1 MGDHEARFSKA
12 QGHVLAFQ
20 RRTGALISAI
30 YRTRRPR
37 WACIRGTQS
46 SRNKEQYRTISLG
59 TLRVFPPWPWER
71 RCPQEVLL
79 ARTSMTWQDF
89 VGAQVYVIPCGFVD
103 FEFPVF
109 RLYVPYRMSATLAFL
124 MNCPI
129 PSRAGLPSK
138 TLQAQDG
145 FMEEGVQLF
154 LCAEEG

>member
-1 MGDHEARFSKA
+1 
-12 QGHVLAFQ
+12 
-20 RRTGALISAI
+20 
-30 YRTRRPR
+30 
-37 WACIRGTQS
+37 
-46 SRNKEQYRTISLG
+46 
-59 TLRVFPPWPWER
+59 
-71 RCPQEVLL
+71 
-79 ARTSMTWQDF
+79 MTWQDF

-109 RLYVPYRMSATLAFL
+109 RLYEPYRMSATLVFL